1 MSKVWFIT
9 GTSSGFGFAFV
20 KAALEQGDNVIAVSR
35 NTHPLSILQEKYG
48 NRLLVEKL
56 DVTNRKKVFDVVNR
70 AKNHFGK
77 LDIVLSN
84 AGYLHFGPVEELTE
98 QELRNQME
106 TNFFGSVNV
115 IQAVLPILREQ
126 GAGHILQVTSVGGV
140 VASSFVSAY
149 HASKYALEGFLTAMA
164 AEVEKFGIKTTMI
177 EPGSFGTNL
186 VGTSSVTEIR
196 LPAYKE
202 DFELFLENSNN
213 HIGEPPNN
221 AAKIIMRVVQ
231 SRNPPRHLL
240 IGKDITAI
248 VKQVYEQKL
257 AVWSEWENA

>member
-1 MSKVWFIT
+1 
-9 GTSSGFGFAFV
+9 
-20 KAALEQGDNVIAVSR
+20 
-35 NTHPLSILQEKYG
+35 
-48 NRLLVEKL
+48 LLVEKL
-56 DVTNRKKVFDVVNR
+56 DVTDRKKVIDVVNR

-126 GAGHILQVTSVGGV
+126 KTGHILQVTSVGGV

-164 AEVEKFGIKTTMI
+164 SEVEKFGIKTTMI

-186 VGTSSVTEIR
+186 VGASSVTECR

-213 HIGEPPNN
+213 HIGEPPDN
-221 AAKIIMRVVQ
+221 AAEIIMQVVQ

-240 IGKDITAI
+240 IGKGITAL

-257 AVWSEWENA
+257 AVWAEWENE